1 MEIILLVASI
11 VGSLSAAASVLY
23 LAKQFKDSRRTV
35 KAQFISSLEHEFTA
49 LFDTY
54 AKLLPDEVWSS
65 KGVGPKN
72 PAELAKL
79 IFYLGFFEKIAYLI
93 NLGALDFQTVNHLFA
108 FRFFLITNNV
118 HVQKNIL
125 YSPLFKDCWVDIFEL
140 HRQWSQFRLSHNQEI
155 LFGDT
160 ILKTLEREEAPSLNA
175 QPPPPTTR

>member
-23 LAKQFKDSRRTV
+23 LAKQIKDSRRTV
-35 KAQFISSLEHEFTA
+35 KAQFISSLEHEFIA

-54 AKLLPDEVWSS
+54 AKLFPDEVWSS

-93 NLGALDFQTVNHLFA
+93 NLGALDFQTANQLFA
-108 FRFFLITNNV
+108 FR
-118 HVQKNIL
+118 
-125 YSPLFKDCWVDIFEL
+125 
-140 HRQWSQFRLSHNQEI
+140 
-155 LFGDT
+155 
-160 ILKTLEREEAPSLNA
+160 
-175 QPPPPTTR
+175 